1 MIENKP
7 DVEMLLVNG
16 IPLNDITD
24 RPYDLFPCANCYNL
38 YKLYRDNPD
47 SPRYCSQKCIEQDID
62 RFRIFNN
69 NHLDIFERVVR
80 GEKEARQTLQERN
93 RKLTN
98 SLNRYKK
105 LYQKL
110 KFQEDERCSRF

>member
-24 RPYDLFPCANCYNL
+24 RPYDLLPCNHCNNL

-47 SPRYCSQKCIEQDID
+47 PVHYCSNKCLQQVID
-62 RFRIFNN
+62 RFKIFTQH
-69 NHLDIFERVVR
+69 HLDFFEEMILKIQEPVKNL
-80 GEKEARQTLQERN
+80 KEEN